1 MRENQE
7 KNYGVCSLVE
17 QSTELL
23 TNYYYIDVYVTT
35 VIIHDFASLNTATH
49 GTYVTSYRGTNE

>member
-1 MRENQE
+1 MKENQK
-7 KNYGVCSLVE
+7 KNYGVSKWVE

-23 TNYYYIDVYVTT
+23 TNYNYIDVYVTT

-49 GTYVTSYRGTNE
+49 GTYVSSYHVTNE